1 MRDGGTFET
10 EVVLDADG
18 GAVDRALSSIDA
30 RIRGIQQQVT
40 KIMQGSKAA
49 ADAFGGSL
57 QQTLNNFNKTVSTL
71 ERFQANIQKLDPN
84 FTKQT
89 QINAAYASRD
99 KLEMDLAN
107 KKAAQE
113 AKLWATAEATQLA
126 SAEKVAAKT
135 RAELLANENTV
146 QRIREQNIIKLG
158 RDRMQQ
164 EVEIAKAADLTAMRA
179 TSSSQLGA
187 LRAAARNPYT
197 SAEDQRTLLQVIEL
211 EKQRIRLIDQRIA
224 AEERAAATSSVADGA
239 VVQLRVR
246 AARAA
251 EQELLST
258 ANLGAA
264 RARQAELEDRI
275 ATRAEQINGLAMKE
289 RSSAEQ
295 LLKLDQARLAVA
307 DKMVAQL
314 ENANRVMIQQAQ
326 PKAGTIGPP
335 LPPGVRSPGS
345 PGGGGGRTPPGLF
358 GATGVSG
365 IFARTFAYGTAASVI
380 FSTVSAMK
388 AGIDYSIQFEDKIQK
403 LGAISGSSA
412 TQMKELAE
420 TIADVGKTSR
430 FSTIDLADAATTLAQ
445 AGFTQADIV
454 QSLKSISDLATAA
467 GVDIQSAT
475 DVITSAIGSFQL
487 QSGETSHI
495 ADVLTV
501 ALNRTKLNLQQV
513 ALGIQY
519 AGATAHEENI
529 SFEELTA
536 TMAVMAQ
543 AGIRSGST
551 IGTGLRQFLTDLQNP
566 TKKLTDEMKKLGLSM
581 KDIDVVHLGLPEVLN
596 RLAAAGFDASAAYG
610 SLEKRG
616 AAAYLVLKNNRDAIN
631 EEIIAQNQVG
641 AAAQAAAKGQD
652 SLAANWQRTK
662 NVINDGVEHAIKP
675 ATEALKE
682 YLHVINDA
690 AGDPEIQRLQKLYNA
705 TSYFDF
711 AAQDRIQV
719 AMAHYL
725 DQKKELTD
733 AEGTNADAIEET
745 NTAINK
751 ATDDLNKHTQTLQAV
766 DDATE
771 RVGVRSKE
779 LKSDHTALA
788 AETSTLIARFDG
800 LAKYLDGAALSFD
813 NLREALHAYRLE
825 ELRLQGQAL
834 ATLVTQ
840 QRASKGEHF
849 DAANSLMA
857 SARSGDIFSSLP
869 PNIQRMMDYVAH
881 HAGDTIALTALSNA
895 GEKLGDAA
903 GKRFVEQWT
912 NQVAQGVSANT
923 QAIRAGKQLD
933 IVSQLSTPK
942 GVNLQNTVSN
952 LAGQPDSVIKAQIAL
967 MSKAMQGKSQ
977 SVQGA
982 YLQLIAQA
990 QSYLGSGSSP
1000 QAAAGR
1006 EHHGR
1011 NLGARQDSAVDT
1023 EQVKAAQAQ
1032 LNQAIKGLLDTAG
1045 SVAADSDIIISKTR
1059 TLTPDQFKANLER
1072 VNASLDDWIADR
1084 TKQVQDEMKRL
1095 KIDPN
1100 SVKGKNMLDAL
1111 NDEIEAKKEEV
1122 QRKVGDAIAKAI
1134 DTMVNAIEEVA
1145 KRAEEAAD
1153 HQQRLADARVNALG
1167 RANLA
1172 GRVPDYVQATYERA
1186 AARAKDQRD
1195 TDQVSIQEA
1204 ELKKLIATRDELGS
1218 MLDAAGGAGL
1228 LGKDD
1233 PGVQRLQQLNDQI
1246 VALQNNT
1253 DELRASLGTD
1263 GLIPASFSANL
1274 QMAIDNYREVNHLTA
1289 SFTELVSMHLT
1300 EAFGTAQEAFAQFF
1314 TDILSGTVSMKQAF
1328 ANMVKSIIGYLV
1340 QLIAKMMAVKLM
1352 EILIGFATGSSGGS
1366 APVSFDS
1373 GNVGN
1378 FSTGIGDAF
1387 SALPGMGNLYGGEI
1401 HALSGRYIGDGV
1413 PNRDSVPARIAKGEF
1428 VVRKRAVDSVGL
1440 DFMQRLNEHGAM
1452 ALGTMGPKIILPP
1465 PAQQLMNV
1473 YVVAKDEQPTMGPN
1487 DVLVVI
1493 QQDIYRGGPTKQLI
1507 KQVAQGG

>member
-18 GAVDRALSSIDA
+18 GAVDRAISAIETRLRS
-30 RIRGIQQQVT
+30 IQQQVT
-40 KIMQGSKAA
+40 RIQQGSKAA
-49 ADAFGGSL
+49 AEAFGGSL

-84 FTKQT
+84 FTKQSE
-89 QINAAYASRD
+89 INAAYAARE
-99 KLEMDLAN
+99 KLETNLAN

-113 AKLWATAEATQLA
+113 AKMWADVERVQLA
-126 SAEKVAAKT
+126 SVDKVNAKT
-135 RAELLANENTV
+135 RAEMLANETTV

-179 TSSSQLGA
+179 NSSSQLGA

-197 SAEDQRTLLQVIEL
+197 TAEDQRTLLQVIEL

-224 AEERAAATSSVADGA
+224 AEERANATSTVANAAT
-239 VVQLRVR
+239 VQLKTR

-275 ATRAEQINGLAMKE
+275 AARAEQINGLAMKE

-295 LLKLDQARLAVA
+295 LLKLDQTRLAVA
-307 DKMVAQL
+307 DQRVRQL
-314 ENANRVMIQQAQ
+314 ENENRMLIQQAQ
-326 PKAGTIGPP
+326 PKPGTIGPP
-335 LPPGVRSPGS
+335 LPPGIRSPGT
-345 PGGGGGRTPPGLF
+345 PGGGGGGGRTPPGLF

-380 FSTVSAMK
+380 FETVSAMK
-388 AGIDYSIQFEDKIQK
+388 AGIEYSIQFEDKIQK
-403 LGAISGSSA
+403 LGAISGATA
-412 TQMKELAE
+412 TQMKELAD
-420 TIADVGKTSR
+420 TVADVGKTSR
-430 FSTIDLADAATTLAQ
+430 FSTLDLADAATTLAQ
-445 AGFTQADIV
+445 AGFSQGDIV

-487 QSGETSHI
+487 QAGETGHI
-495 ADVLTV
+495 SDVLTV

-519 AGATAHEENI
+519 AGQTAHDENI

-543 AGIRSGST
+543 AGIKSGST

-566 TKKLTDEMKKLGLSM
+566 TKKLSDEMKKLGLSM
-581 KDIDVVHLGLPEVLN
+581 KDIDVAHLGLPEVLN

-616 AAAYLVLKNNRDAIN
+616 AAAYLVLKNNRNAIN
-631 EEIIAQNQVG
+631 EEILAQNQIG
-641 AAAQAAAKGQD
+641 AAAEAAAKGQD
-652 SLAANWQRTK
+652 SLAAEWQRTK

-682 YLHVINDA
+682 YLHIINDA

-705 TSYFDF
+705 TGYFDF
-711 AAQDRIQV
+711 EAQDRIQV

-733 AEGTNADAIEET
+733 AEGANAEAIEET

-751 ATDDLNKHTQTLQAV
+751 ATDEFNKHTQTLQAV

-779 LKSDHTALA
+779 LRTDHVALA

-825 ELRLQGQAL
+825 ELKLQGQAL
-834 ATLVTQ
+834 ATIVAQ

-857 SARSGDIFSSLP
+857 TARNGDIFSTLP
-869 PNIQRMMDYVAH
+869 ASIQKQLAYVAS
-881 HAGDTIALTALSNA
+881 HANDTVALTALSNA

-903 GKRFVEQWT
+903 ARRFVEQWT
-912 NQVAQGVSANT
+912 SQVAQGVAANS

-933 IVSQLSTPK
+933 IVGQLTTPK
-942 GVNLQNTVSN
+942 GVSLQNTVSN
-952 LAGQPDSVIKAQIAL
+952 LAGQPDSVIKAQIAV
-967 MSKAMQGKSQ
+967 MSKAMEGKSE

-990 QSYLGSGSSP
+990 QSYLGSGNSP
-1000 QAAAGR
+1000 HGPAEKQHR
-1006 EHHGR
+1006 GR
-1011 NLGARQDSAVDT
+1011 NLGARQDAAVDA

-1032 LNQAIKGLLDTAG
+1032 LNQAIKGLLDTAS
-1045 SVAADSDIIISKTR
+1045 SVTGDAEIIISKTR
-1059 TLTPDQFKANLER
+1059 NLTPAQFKANLDR

-1100 SVKGKNMLDAL
+1100 SVKGRNMLDAL

-1122 QRKVGDAIAKAI
+1122 QRKVGEAIEKAI

-1195 TDQVSIQEA
+1195 VDQVQIQEA
-1204 ELKKLIATRDELGS
+1204 ELKKLISTRDELNS
-1218 MLDAAGGAGL
+1218 MLDAAGGVGL

-1246 VALQNNT
+1246 TALQNNT
-1253 DELRASLGTD
+1253 DELKASLEG
-1263 GLIPASFSANL
+1263 GLIPQSFSTNL
-1274 QMAIDNYREVNHLTA
+1274 QMAIENYREANHLTA
-1289 SFTELVSMHLT
+1289 SFTEMVSMHLT
-1300 EAFGTAQEAFAQFF
+1300 EAFSTAQDAFAQFF
-1314 TDILSGTVSMKQAF
+1314 TEILSGTVSMKQAF
-1328 ANMVKSIIGYLV
+1328 AHMVKAIIGYLI
-1340 QLIAKMMAVKLM
+1340 QLIAKMMAVKVM
-1352 EILIGFATGSSGGS
+1352 EILIGFSSGNSGGS
-1366 APVSFDS
+1366 IAVPNMDAGTLSTPAGMGIDS
-1373 GNVGN
+1373 
-1378 FSTGIGDAF
+1378 
-1387 SALPGMGNLYGGEI
+1387 LPGLGNLYGGEI
-1401 HALSGRYIGDGV
+1401 HALSGRYIVDGV
-1413 PNRDSVPARIAKGEF
+1413 PNRDSVPARIARGEY

-1440 DFMQRLNEHGAM
+1440 DFMRQLNEHGAM
-1452 ALGTMGPKIILPP
+1452 ALSALAPKIVMPP

-1473 YVVAKDEQPTMGPN
+1473 YVVSKDQQPTMGPN
-1487 DVLVVI
+1487 DVLVI
-1493 QQDIYRGGPTKQLI
+1493 LQEDIYRGGPTKQLI